1 MKQLFVGSHPNV
13 VKFSDLDARDRVCE
27 IRVMIANAYRTL
39 RDAIGEQA
47 KDESNIFHGPWL
59 VFRNLMNEHPAACL
73 EEYRHASIYFDADTE
88 NMVTEIADLIE
99 QHIELTRQ
107 SLSLKG
113 ANQHQADAM
122 IGISST
128 GGQIETTVMQGLGK
142 TRQNNPYRTL
152 ADDLRKYLN
161 KFKDHDG
168 TFELCTLLTTRY
180 GKPSFDTYADSTLDE
195 MFDETCEAIQGANE
209 PIDQVYDM
217 VCRAILSFGLPAM
230 PSDNDDQAAD
240 DENFALRG

>member
-113 ANQHQADAM
+113 ANQHQA
-122 IGISST
+122 
-128 GGQIETTVMQGLGK
+128 
-142 TRQNNPYRTL
+142 
-152 ADDLRKYLN
+152 
-161 KFKDHDG
+161 
-168 TFELCTLLTTRY
+168 
-180 GKPSFDTYADSTLDE
+180 
-195 MFDETCEAIQGANE
+195 
-209 PIDQVYDM
+209 
-217 VCRAILSFGLPAM
+217 
-230 PSDNDDQAAD
+230 AD